1 MEVYDKKR
9 HYENYQMKG
18 SFLEK
23 IFTFKIF
30 FQISF
35 FWFCFNSLMS
45 TMEYLYF
52 NTIKKEFISKRKNE
66 LEYIN
71 DSLTQKLNYL
81 SKNIFEK
88 VF

>member
-1 MEVYDKKR
+1 MNKFDKYDKYDKYDKKK
-9 HYENYQMKG
+9 HYDNYQFRG

-52 NTIKKEFISKRKNE
+52 NTIKKGIIKR
-66 LEYIN
+66 IHRQ
-71 DSLTQKLNYL
+71 QK
-81 SKNIFEK
+81 E
-88 VF
+88 